1 MVEIESNSEIEVDE
15 DSEEGE
21 ELDDLDTDEVNNFPT
36 VAEKK
41 LRVQLINIPFIKLLS
56 ERDDLEREL
65 DMLEDDI
72 PVED

>member
-1 MVEIESNSEIEVDE
+1 MVEIDSEEDIEVDE
-15 DSEEGE
+15 ESADEEI
-21 ELDDLDTDEVNNFPT
+21 DDLDDEETSEFPT
-36 VAEKK
+36 AAEKK
-41 LRVQLINIPFIKLLS
+41 LRVQLITQEVKKLLS

>member
-1 MVEIESNSEIEVDE
+1 MAEIESEEDIEVDDE
-15 DSEEGE
+15 SKDE
-21 ELDDLDTDEVNNFPT
+21 ELDDLDNEETSEFPT

-41 LRVQLINIPFIKLLS
+41 LRVQLITQEVKKLLN

-65 DMLEDDI
+65 DMLEDDL

>member
-41 LRVQLINIPFIKLLS
+41 LRVQLITQEVKKLLS